1 MYSWFGEKIRIMA
14 KTRLQPMYFNTSL
27 LFSIV
32 LVFPLLQLGS
42 CSSDYD
48 ILSESIIKDTTK
60 EESIFIPVLQ
70 ITEFIIQSIDNTG
83 LNSDIVGVIDEEKNL
98 IYIDIDTSS
107 TSTLQLKPTIT
118 IDSASTVT
126 PDTGTPQDFSE
137 EVTYTVTT
145 ENGEE
150 ENYTVIPIIVE
161 PENVEPE
168 IVETPCS
175 SNREDSGPIIVT
187 EHNQRIENLYIRT
200 SNQHGI
206 EINGFT
212 GVVISNCII
221 EYTGAYMGIKFSEA
235 DNLTIENCSIT
246 YTDAPSSGPLA
257 DATRNCIEG
266 FDSQNLV
273 ITRVKVEDGSTGI
286 RLDQCDESVLTYIE
300 GHNMRGPFPRGQL
313 VQYDKCIGGLLEYF
327 SVINDRE
334 IAWTEDN
341 ISIYKSAGQQIKKG
355 LIVGNNSPRGVGVMI
370 EDQNTEGA
378 RGGIGALVED
388 VDFLEMGNGVASS
401 VEGSGNVTFNRLRAK
416 EIICGE
422 LGQNRGKAESNALIF
437 AAFETAGGNKITD
450 CLVYDSCNPTNIIW
464 PEYSFEVVDYRDD
477 IDFEPRAPIILDFGC
492 SATN

>member
-1 MYSWFGEKIRIMA
+1 MYC
-14 KTRLQPMYFNTSL
+14 NTT
-27 LFSIV
+27 V
-32 LVFPLLQLGS
+32 LILMLSVFPLLQLGS
-42 CSSDYD
+42 CSSDPD
-48 ILSESIIKDTTK
+48 IINEGVIVDAPTDDSVVIS
-60 EESIFIPVLQ
+60 VLR

-98 IYIDIDTSS
+98 IYVDIDTSS

-118 IDSASTVT
+118 VDSASTVT

-187 EHNQRIENLYIRT
+187 EHNQRIENLHIKT

-235 DNLTIENCSIT
+235 DNLTIENCSIK
-246 YTDAPSSGPLA
+246 YIDAPSSGPLT

-273 ITRVKVEDGSTGI
+273 ITHVKVEDGSTGI

-313 VQYDKCIGGLLEYF
+313 VQYDKCIGGLLENF
-327 SVINDRE
+327 SVFNDRE

-355 LIVGNNSPRGVGVMI
+355 LIVGNNSPRGVGVMF

-378 RGGIGALVED
+378 RGGTGGLVED

-416 EIICGE
+416 DIICSE
-422 LGQNRGKAESNALIF
+422 LGQGRGIPESNSLIF
-437 AAFETAGGNKITD
+437 AAFETIGGNKITD
-450 CLVYDSCNPTNIIW
+450 CLVYESCNPTNIIW

-477 IDFEPRAPIILDFGC
+477 IDFEPREPIVLDFSC